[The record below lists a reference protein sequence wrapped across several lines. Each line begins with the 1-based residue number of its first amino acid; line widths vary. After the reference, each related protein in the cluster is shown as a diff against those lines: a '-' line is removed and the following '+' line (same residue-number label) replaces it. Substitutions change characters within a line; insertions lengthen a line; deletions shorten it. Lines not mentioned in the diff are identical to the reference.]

1 MIINA
6 HATVTTKPLGDR
18 IIHLLFCE
26 MLSQSENED
35 VNLICGH
42 FKDFDQLKNL
52 LGSDRV
58 FLNKKNVIP
67 KKTVNIKYP
76 RSPTGSCSDNY
87 DLSIHDVWGSVKE
100 LPKCKNIK
108 NFNQELPKKYITVQW
123 DARQKYRFILPEKIK
138 KIENYYLQSGFE
150 IIQIGANG
158 SGRASTDL
166 DYIAYLISNADL
178 HVGASSGMAYFSQM
192 ILPCEK
198 IHIYSGEK
206 TAQEK
211 YPRGIFGSK
220 KWKLGDVDEMAQL
233 IIDKGAKLNYYKVN

>member
-1 MIINA
+1 MIVNA
-6 HATVTTKPLGDR
+6 HSTVTTRPLGDR

-35 VNLICGH
+35 VNLICEH

-67 KKTVNIKYP
+67 KKTINIRYP
-76 RSPTGSCSDNY
+76 INCNSDNY
-87 DLSIHDVWGSVKE
+87 DLSIHEVWGSVKE

-108 NFNQELPKKYITVQW
+108 NFNQELPKKYITTQW
-123 DARQKYRFILPEKIK
+123 DARQTYRFILPEKIE
-138 KIENYYLQSGFE
+138 KIEKHYLQNGFE
-150 IIQIGANG
+150 IIRIGANG

-192 ILPCEK
+192 ILPCDK
-198 IHIYSGEK
+198 IHIYSGEE

-233 IIDKGAKLNYYKVN
+233 IIDKGAKLNYYKAN